1 MIDLIENLNLK
12 ENDVIL
18 VKVDKNEDI
27 KKLRRLLSNLSKDL
41 KLRFF
46 GIIIPKESNLTVL
59 SRREK
64 IELKELLEK
73 SLKEG

>member
-1 MIDLIENLNLK
+1 MIDLIKNLNLK

-27 KKLRRLLSNLSKDL
+27 KKLQRLLSNLSKEL
-41 KLRFF
+41 KIQFF
-46 GIIIPKESNLTVL
+46 GIIIPKESDITVL

-64 IELKELLEK
+64 NRTQ
-73 SLKEG
+73 GTA